1 MDINKEDLENN
12 IAKHFFDQL
21 LASLEETDLDEDEKA
36 ANLVL
41 ARKKIMAD
49 SKGIADLV
57 FQVSK

>member
-21 LASLEETDLDEDEKA
+21 LASLEQTDLDEDEKA

-41 ARKKIMAD
+41 ARKKILSDA
-49 SKGIADLV
+49 KGIADLV
-57 FQVSK
+57 FQVSE

>member
-1 MDINKEDLENN
+1 MDINKEDLEDN

-21 LASLEETDLDEDEKA
+21 LANLEETDLDEDEKA

-41 ARKKIMAD
+41 ARKKILAD
-49 SKGIADLV
+49 AKGIADLV